1 MPKFT
6 GKSSITQT
14 DFILKDDAVT
24 ATSVDDIFGGAATVH
39 SIHIDNPG
47 AVCWLKLYEN
57 VDPTVGTTGP
67 DIILQADGSEEVVWT
82 IIDGISFTNF
92 SYAAVSAAGTGGT
105 GNPAAGNI
113 DIFCIVR

>member
-6 GKSSITQT
+6 GKNSIVQT
-14 DFILKDDAVT
+14 DYLLKDDAVNAT
-24 ATSVDDIFGGAATVH
+24 AVPDVFGGSAVVH
-39 SIHIDNPG
+39 NIHIINAG
-47 AVCWLKLYEN
+47 AVCWLKFYDHA
-57 VDPTVGTTGP
+57 DPTVGTTDP

-105 GNPAAGNI
+105 GNPGGGNI
-113 DIFCIVR
+113 DIFMVVR

>member
-1 MPKFT
+1 MPTTT
-6 GKSSITQT
+6 GKRAVVQT
-14 DFILKDDAVT
+14 DFLLKDDSVT
-24 ATSVDDIFGGAATVH
+24 AIPVDDIFGGAAVFH
-39 SIHIDNPG
+39 SIHIINPG
-47 AVCWLKLYEN
+47 ATCWVKLYDN
-57 VDPTVGTTGP
+57 PDPQVGTTAP